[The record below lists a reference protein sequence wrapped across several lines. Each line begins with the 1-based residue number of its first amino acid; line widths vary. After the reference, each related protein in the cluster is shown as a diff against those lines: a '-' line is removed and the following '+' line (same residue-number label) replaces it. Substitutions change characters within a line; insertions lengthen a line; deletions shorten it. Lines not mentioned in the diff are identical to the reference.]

1 MCKLYASYGK
11 QITLPRMQRGLTKA
25 LYHLILLL
33 ISIKAVMTV
42 VTLCDGNVTNRHDVT
57 VILSNMTVPL
67 KTVTDVTVC
76 DGLRPQTKTGQVKQG
91 RQSVLSI

>member
-1 MCKLYASYGK
+1 MFVA
-11 QITLPRMQRGLTKA
+11 TLV
-25 LYHLILLL
+25 
-33 ISIKAVMTV
+33 KAVMTV

-57 VILSNMTVPL
+57 ANLSNMTVPL

-76 DGLRPQTKTGQVKQG
+76 DGLRSQPKTGQVKQG

>member
-1 MCKLYASYGK
+1 MWLVA
-11 QITLPRMQRGLTKA
+11 P
-25 LYHLILLL
+25 
-33 ISIKAVMTV
+33 KAVMTV

-57 VILSNMTVPL
+57 ANLSNMTVPL